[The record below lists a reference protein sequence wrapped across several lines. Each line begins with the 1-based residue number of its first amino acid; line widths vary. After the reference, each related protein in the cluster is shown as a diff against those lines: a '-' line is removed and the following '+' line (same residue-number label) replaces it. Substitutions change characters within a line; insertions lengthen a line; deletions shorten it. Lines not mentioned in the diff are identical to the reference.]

1 MKFIDGYEKLG
12 KDENEAKECA
22 IKDMANNKKVIL
34 KLQRPLIT
42 NGSYNEILV
51 YNESGDINELW
62 DFDKKTIKQVFGK
75 EYKVYWL
82 GEIDEKR
89 QGIRLV
95 EQVEEQAW

>member
-1 MKFIDGYEKLG
+1 
-12 KDENEAKECA
+12 
-22 IKDMANNKKVIL
+22 MANNKKVIL

-51 YNESGDINELW
+51 YDESGEINELW

-75 EYKVYWL
+75 EYKVYWV

>member
-1 MKFIDGYEKLG
+1 
-12 KDENEAKECA
+12 
-22 IKDMANNKKVIL
+22 MANNKKVIL

-51 YNESGDINELW
+51 YDESGDINELW

>member
-1 MKFIDGYEKLG
+1 
-12 KDENEAKECA
+12 
-22 IKDMANNKKVIL
+22 MANNKKVIL
-34 KLQRPLIT
+34 KLQRPLAT

-51 YNESGDINELW
+51 YDESGEINMMW

-75 EYKVYWL
+75 EFKVYWV

-95 EQVEEQAW
+95 EKVEEQAW

>member
-1 MKFIDGYEKLG
+1 
-12 KDENEAKECA
+12 
-22 IKDMANNKKVIL
+22 MANNKKVIL

>member
-1 MKFIDGYEKLG
+1 
-12 KDENEAKECA
+12 
-22 IKDMANNKKVIL
+22 MANNKNKKVIL
-34 KLQRPLIT
+34 KLQRPLVT

-51 YNESGDINELW
+51 YDESGEINMMW

-75 EYKVYWL
+75 EYKVYWI
-82 GEIDEKR
+82 GEIDKKR

>member
-1 MKFIDGYEKLG
+1 
-12 KDENEAKECA
+12 
-22 IKDMANNKKVIL
+22 MANNKKVIL

-51 YNESGDINELW
+51 YDEGGDINELW

-82 GEIDEKR
+82 GEIDKKR

>member
-1 MKFIDGYEKLG
+1 
-12 KDENEAKECA
+12 
-22 IKDMANNKKVIL
+22 MANNKKVIL

-51 YNESGDINELW
+51 YDESGDINELW

-75 EYKVYWL
+75 EYRVYWL

-95 EQVEEQAW
+95 EQVEE

>member
-1 MKFIDGYEKLG
+1 
-12 KDENEAKECA
+12 
-22 IKDMANNKKVIL
+22 MANNKKVIL

-51 YNESGDINELW
+51 YDESGGINELW